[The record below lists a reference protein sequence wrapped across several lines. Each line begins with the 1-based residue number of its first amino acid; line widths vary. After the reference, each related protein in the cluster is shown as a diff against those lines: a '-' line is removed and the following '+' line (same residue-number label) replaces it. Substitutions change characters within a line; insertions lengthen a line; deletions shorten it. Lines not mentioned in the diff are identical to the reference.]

1 MTVGVML
8 IGSFLALLVIGV
20 PIAMGM
26 GISSMLGLLTG
37 GYDLSVLPM
46 LLQKGANN
54 YTLIAIPYF
63 VLAANLMNTGGITNR
78 LFDCAEAWVGWMRGG
93 LAQVNVV
100 SSMIFAGI
108 SGTANADAAGL
119 GLVEIRAMEKKG
131 YDLGWSV
138 AITLASSVI
147 GPIIPPSVGFIVYA
161 MLAEVSVADMF
172 IAGVIP
178 GVVIAAVLMI
188 TNYIIAKSGKVACPA
203 PDKFQ
208 FSKVV
213 ETTKNGFFA
222 LMAPVIL
229 LVGIMSGVVTATETG
244 VIAVIYSLLVGLIYR
259 ELTWKGVFE
268 ALKGTIISTS
278 VILLMVGFGYCVG
291 WVLTIEQVPQMLTGA
306 MLGITQNKIV
316 MLLII
321 NAFLLVLGM
330 FLDNNTIRI
339 ITIPLLLPIVDALGI
354 DRIQFGVLHTFNLL
368 IGMCTP
374 PVGVGLMIM
383 CTISGLK
390 FSKVVR
396 AFIPFFIPLLIA
408 LLLITYL
415 PPVTLWLPTLLKG

>member
-1 MTVGVML
+1 
-8 IGSFLALLVIGV
+8 
-20 PIAMGM
+20 
-26 GISSMLGLLTG
+26 
-37 GYDLSVLPM
+37 
-46 LLQKGANN
+46 
-54 YTLIAIPYF
+54 
-63 VLAANLMNTGGITNR
+63 
-78 LFDCAEAWVGWMRGG
+78 
-93 LAQVNVV
+93 
-100 SSMIFAGI
+100 
-108 SGTANADAAGL
+108 
-119 GLVEIRAMEKKG
+119 
-131 YDLGWSV
+131 
-138 AITLASSVI
+138 
-147 GPIIPPSVGFIVYA
+147 
-161 MLAEVSVADMF
+161 
-172 IAGVIP
+172 
-178 GVVIAAVLMI
+178 
-188 TNYIIAKSGKVACPA
+188 
-203 PDKFQ
+203 
-208 FSKVV
+208 
-213 ETTKNGFFA
+213 
-222 LMAPVIL
+222 
-229 LVGIMSGVVTATETG
+229 
-244 VIAVIYSLLVGLIYR
+244 
-259 ELTWKGVFE
+259 
-268 ALKGTIISTS
+268 
-278 VILLMVGFGYCVG
+278 MVGFGYCVG
-291 WVLTIEQVPQMLTGA
+291 WVLTIDQVPQMLTGA

>member
-1 MTVGVML
+1 MTVGVIL
-8 IGSFLALLVIGV
+8 IVSFLVLIVIGV
-20 PIAMGM
+20 PISMGM
-26 GISSMLGLLTG
+26 GLASTLGLIAG
-37 GYDLSVLPM
+37 NYELSVLPM

-54 YTLIAIPYF
+54 YSLIAIPYF

-78 LFDCAEAWVGWMRGG
+78 LFDFAEALVGWTHGG

-131 YDLGWSV
+131 YDTGWSV
-138 AITLASSVI
+138 AITLASSVL

-172 IAGVIP
+172 VAGVVP
-178 GVVIAAVLMI
+178 GIVIAIILMI
-188 TNYIIAKSGKVACPA
+188 TNYIIARSGKVACPA
-203 PDKFQ
+203 PDKFEIKHVARS
-208 FSKVV
+208 FKS
-213 ETTKNGFFA
+213 GFFA
-222 LMAPVIL
+222 LMAPIIL
-229 LVGIMSGVVTATETG
+229 LAGIMSGIVTATETG
-244 VIAVIYSLLVGLIYR
+244 VIAVIYSLIVGLIYR
-259 ELTWKGVFE
+259 ELTWKGIFE

-278 VILLMVGFGYCVG
+278 VILLMVGFGYCIG
-291 WVLTIEQVPQMLTGA
+291 WVLTIEQVPQLLTTS
-306 MLGITQNKIV
+306 MLGLTQNKII

-321 NAFLLVLGM
+321 NLFLLVLGM

-390 FSKVVR
+390 FSRVVR
-396 AFIPFFIPLLIA
+396 AFTPFFIPLFIA
-408 LLLITYL
+408 LLLITYC
-415 PPVTLWLPTLLKG
+415 PPITMWLPHLLKA